1 MDPKQKNRFYLLW
14 TLSIFLCTALA
25 VFLLFYA
32 SFTEPKEPKPE
43 TPATGQSESF
53 ENYS

>member
-32 SFTEPKEPKPE
+32 SFTEPKEPE
-43 TPATGQSESF
+43 TPATNQSESF